1 MLTDFELFVM
11 TWVLGVL
18 SFASIFLH
26 LYSSFQIF
34 YHQANE
40 KDTEDL
46 AARKTRLS
54 LEWATR
60 IRRFAIAV
68 FVPVTLAGIVVDILR
83 WIPIWERDPTTW
95 LYRIMCVSVSFF
107 ALLLLGGSLLIYT
120 FHGIGIENNME
131 AHTSAQ

>member
-26 LYSSFQIF
+26 LYSSIQMLD
-34 YHQANE
+34 HQANE

-60 IRRFAIAV
+60 IRRFTIAV
-68 FVPVTLAGIVVDILR
+68 FVLVTLAGIVIDILR
-83 WIPIWERDPTTW
+83 WIPIWERGPDTW

-107 ALLLLGGSLLIYT
+107 ALVLYGGSFLIYV
-120 FHGIGIENNME
+120 FHGFISGNHN
-131 AHTSAQ
+131 